1 VSLVMLLSGESYDS
15 HKDTVGRQL
24 GARDGRQG
32 REEDTWHL
40 TTQPTNKAPETP
52 ATLDHLLCD

>member
-1 VSLVMLLSGESYDS
+1 MLLSGESYDS